1 MSPFILGTTRVEQLS
16 LVYGSPW
23 FRDLVGRRIFWSRW
37 ELFQEASRQH
47 AEDLQ
52 AVPFNLLF
60 FYSRS
65 FVFPP
70 RTNLQEKKRNEN
82 RLPVHSPY
90 RSHFRGGVVGLRK
103 ERHYSSQTRMPFLR
117 ARPARRVRG
126 HIVRKVGGGKKVAI
140 EAIRR
145 CYAAHDGEARERRME

>member
-60 FYSRS
+60 FFLFS
-65 FVFPP
+65 FF
-70 RTNLQEKKRNEN
+70 RLSFANKLAGEKK
-82 RLPVHSPY
+82 
-90 RSHFRGGVVGLRK
+90 K
-103 ERHYSSQTRMPFLR
+103 
-117 ARPARRVRG
+117 
-126 HIVRKVGGGKKVAI
+126 
-140 EAIRR
+140 
-145 CYAAHDGEARERRME
+145 

>member
-1 MSPFILGTTRVEQLS
+1 MNNCLLFTARLGSVIWWAVEYFGAGGNS
-16 LVYGSPW
+16 SKKH
-23 FRDLVGRRIFWSRW
+23 RDSTQKISR
-37 ELFQEASRQH
+37 LF
-47 AEDLQ
+47 
-52 AVPFNLLF
+52 LLIYCFF

-65 FVFPP
+65 FVFPS